1 MASLSSTRQALTA
14 DLHVV
19 LLPVGDRPVVNG
31 GAIPWLVFPVLVVV
45 FASSSTP
52 ALPPFTISP
61 VILCIRHES
70 FATGRFACCVCGDR
84 WGDVAKFLMAGM
96 GYFLHSRQ
104 SGSGSGF
111 HAKCLRSPCA
121 GRTSSGEQ
129 RRYIMSNNQKER
141 FETFQCDS
149 RYQECELCL
158 VKIPYKELMKGTPST
173 EVPLEGWTN
182 KRCYPDCTQAAEDR
196 KQRTPA
202 PVPPGGVPPKTLQFR
217 TTSSFNVCGA
227 GGVGDGDAG

>member
-1 MASLSSTRQALTA
+1 MWRSLGRRGEISDGGDGIFFAFTAERLGEWSPSVSAL
-14 DLHVV
+14 L
-19 LLPVGDRPVVNG
+19 
-31 GAIPWLVFPVLVVV
+31 
-45 FASSSTP
+45 
-52 ALPPFTISP
+52 
-61 VILCIRHES
+61 
-70 FATGRFACCVCGDR
+70 
-84 WGDVAKFLMAGM
+84 
-96 GYFLHSRQ
+96 
-104 SGSGSGF
+104 
-111 HAKCLRSPCA
+111 CA

-202 PVPPGGVPPKTLQFR
+202 PVPPGGVPPKTLPFR

-227 GGVGDGDAG
+227 CNTFIELGAWVTATRVDVPYGQFLRRWHDFYHHNGCPPPVSPSSVR